1 MSVDSR
7 QLAGEEGRAVPQEGV
22 LEGQSLSAISSI
34 DPQVAFQIAFHRA
47 EKCKERLMRL
57 CF

>member
-34 DPQVAFQIAFHRA
+34 DPQVAFQIHRA